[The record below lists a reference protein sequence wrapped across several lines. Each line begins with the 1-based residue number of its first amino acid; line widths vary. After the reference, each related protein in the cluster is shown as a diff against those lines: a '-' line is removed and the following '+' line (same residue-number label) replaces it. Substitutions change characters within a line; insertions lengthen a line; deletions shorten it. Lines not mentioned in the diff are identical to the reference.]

1 MLLLYCIY
9 KKKAYRHS
17 NIVWFAYSLLLGTDT
32 FIQFIL
38 MNWYF
43 RHSFTGIGIYNTYN
57 THMHVHVC
65 IWYTLNFS
73 CYTWINNFD
82 SLSLAPFLSLYLSH
96 SVFLFIGYCPFF
108 LKRLWMRVCVW
119 LCDCCKIS
127 SLFNGVICSLLKID
141 LQLGLLTNCSMI
153 VFTSHTQ

>member
-1 MLLLYCIY
+1 MYVLVYMDTGNMLLLYCIY

-82 SLSLAPFLSLYLSH
+82 LLSLALSLSLSLRFSIYWLLSLFSKTF
-96 SVFLFIGYCPFF
+96 VNA
-108 LKRLWMRVCVW
+108 RVCVAVW
-119 LCDCCKIS
+119 L
-127 SLFNGVICSLLKID
+127 L
-141 LQLGLLTNCSMI
+141 
-153 VFTSHTQ
+153 